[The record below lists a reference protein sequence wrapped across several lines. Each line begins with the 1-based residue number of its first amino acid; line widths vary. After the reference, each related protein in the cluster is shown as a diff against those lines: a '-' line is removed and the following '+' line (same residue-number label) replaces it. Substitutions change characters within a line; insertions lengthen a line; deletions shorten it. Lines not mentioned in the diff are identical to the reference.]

1 MQKRSPSMLD
11 IFARCNSWLS
21 QHMFF
26 VVLSALLFGFT
37 SPLAQTPLLNTVAVL
52 LFAYMTFITA
62 LETNYKDFIHELT
75 KPWVTL
81 WMLLLIHG
89 AMPLLAWLIGLL
101 FYPHSDLTR
110 LGFLVAAAIPIGVTS
125 VIWTS
130 ITRGNVSLALVAVT
144 ADTLLSPF
152 LLPVFIFLVAGQTI
166 HIHYG
171 GMVVELLLMVTIPSF
186 LGMAVN
192 SLTHGRLV
200 GFSRSAGGFT
210 SKLALFGVILIN
222 ASAIA
227 PEIIWNSSLLK
238 MLLTILILSVC
249 GYCLGYAGSYAL
261 KERRRDTVATMVYNV
276 GMRNI
281 AFGSVLAITYFPPAV
296 AIPVTLGMLYQ
307 QPMAAVVSYLFHRS
321 DRLHSTNLTRGRLTR
336 GRGC

>member
-1 MQKRSPSMLD
+1 MLE

-37 SPLAQTPLLNTVAVL
+37 SPLPQAPLLNTIAVV
-52 LFAYMTFITA
+52 LFAYMTFVTA
-62 LETNYKDFIHELT
+62 LETNYKSFFHVLT
-75 KPWVTL
+75 RPWVTL

-89 AMPLLAWLIGLL
+89 VMPLVAWLIGLL
-101 FYPHSDLTR
+101 FYPQSELTR
-110 LGFLVAAAIPIGVTS
+110 LGFLIGASVPIGVTS

-130 ITRGNVSLALVAVT
+130 ITRGDVSQALVAVT
-144 ADTLLSPF
+144 ADTLISPL
-152 LLPVFIFLVAGQTI
+152 LLPVFILLVAGQTV
-166 HIHYG
+166 HVYYG
-171 GMVVELLLMVTIPSF
+171 QMMMELLLMVTIPSF

-192 SLTHGRLV
+192 AWTHGSLA
-200 GFSRSAGGFT
+200 GFTRSAGGFT

-227 PEIIWNSSLLK
+227 PEINWNSSLLK
-238 MLLTILILSVC
+238 MLLTILFISVS
-249 GYCLGYAGSYAL
+249 GYYLGYAGSYAL

-281 AFGSVLAITYFPPAV
+281 SFGSVLAVTYFPPAV
-296 AIPVTLGMLYQ
+296 AIPVTLAMLYQ
-307 QPMAAVVSYLFHRS
+307 QPLAAVVSYLFHRF
-321 DRLHSTNLTRGRLTR
+321 DRLSMTKGRTK
-336 GRGC
+336 GRG

>member
-1 MQKRSPSMLD
+1 MLD

-21 QHMFF
+21 RRMFF
-26 VVLSALLFGFT
+26 VVLSALLIGFT
-37 SPLAQTPLLNTVAVL
+37 TPLPQAPLLNTIAVV

-62 LETNYKDFIHELT
+62 LETNYKNFIHVLT

-89 AMPLLAWLIGLL
+89 VMPLVAWLIGLL

-110 LGFLVAAAIPIGVTS
+110 LGFLIGASIPIGVTS

-130 ITRGNVSLALVAVT
+130 ITRGDVSLALVAVT

-152 LLPVFIFLVAGQTI
+152 LLPVFIVLVAGQTV
-166 HIHYG
+166 HIQYG
-171 GMVVELLLMVTIPSF
+171 HMLVELLLMVTIPSF

-210 SKLALFGVILIN
+210 SKLALFVVILIN

-227 PEIIWNSSLLK
+227 PEISWNSSVIK
-238 MLLTILILSVC
+238 MLLTILIISVS
-249 GYCLGYAGSYAL
+249 GYYLGYAGSYAL
-261 KERRRDTVATMVYNV
+261 KDRRRDTMATMVYNV

-281 AFGSVLAITYFPPAV
+281 SFGSVLAVTYFPPAV
-296 AIPVTLGMLYQ
+296 AIPVTLAMLYQ
-307 QPMAAVVSYLFHRS
+307 QPLAAVVSYLFQRF
-321 DRLHSTNLTRGRLTR
+321 DRLRLR
-336 GRGC
+336 SQ